1 MATSYYIYCYNYEDE
16 ISEYTVIN
24 DTVLATS
31 SLLLKNLNALS
42 TSDDGIHS
50 SSLSAYTQAIWV
62 HTHRPSKMTI
72 CQATICEV
80 VKFLWFK
87 SPEVLW
93 GPYSTHTGSATI
105 RTAWRRPKKRTTPR
119 RESLIQSLAVLHR
132 ILSTSQQCLL
142 RFEAQFS
149 KAVDHVGDLRG
160 KNQLHK
166 LWQDIATLPS
176 AKIHTSFVS
185 TDQKNRST
193 ECIMTFGTTFG
204 DTALP
209 QQQSLTYDIIWHMTI
224 LIHIQVCVQIN
235 KISINIPENWRSW
248 LQICDTKIFAFEKP
262 CPWIACWDS
271 SRCWPRRLR
280 SQAATESKKSCWKYL
295 QLTQLGT

>member
-1 MATSYYIYCYNYEDE
+1 MAVFNSQGSQFFSHARGRI
-16 ISEYTVIN
+16 
-24 DTVLATS
+24 
-31 SLLLKNLNALS
+31 LLKA
-42 TSDDGIHS
+42 D
-50 SSLSAYTQAIWV
+50 
-62 HTHRPSKMTI
+62 
-72 CQATICEV
+72 
-80 VKFLWFK
+80 LWCNNPMQCLK
-87 SPEVLW
+87 
-93 GPYSTHTGSATI
+93 TT
-105 RTAWRRPKKRTTPR
+105 KKGLQ
-119 RESLIQSLAVLHR
+119 SLIQSLAVLHR

-193 ECIMTFGTTFG
+193 ECIMTFGMTFG

-209 QQQSLTYDIIWHMTI
+209 KQQSLTYDIIWHMTI

-235 KISINIPENWRSW
+235 KISIDIPENWRSW
-248 LQICDTKIFAFEKP
+248 LQICDTIIFALEKTLSLNRLLRLKSLLAETIEKP
-262 CPWIACWDS
+262 SGHWVKKILLEVPPADS
-271 SRCWPRRLR
+271 
-280 SQAATESKKSCWKYL
+280 TVHVKKKSLSFLAGFYL
-295 QLTQLGT
+295 SKCMKSSSQPQKKSWSGRT